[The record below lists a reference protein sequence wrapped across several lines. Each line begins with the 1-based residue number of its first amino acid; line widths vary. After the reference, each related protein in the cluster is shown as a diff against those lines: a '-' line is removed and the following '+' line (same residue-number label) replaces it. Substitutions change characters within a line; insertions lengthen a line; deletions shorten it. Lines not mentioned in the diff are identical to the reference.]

1 MFTNQLP
8 QNDPSTPNY
17 TLSCADAALAA
28 KKVQLDC
35 AFKKEVQK
43 QYLATV
49 ANVDFSKAE
58 EVDLKINYFVA
69 EQTRGKIRHIV
80 NGVSPN
86 TSALAVNAVY
96 LKGKWETPFPS
107 ELSKSQPF
115 YSPLGEQSV
124 PFMHVSGPFPY
135 TETNDYQAIFL
146 PYVGQNVGLILFLP
160 RQKNGLSTLEK
171 TMTPD
176 MIVKVVNQLK
186 TASAVVYIPKIGIQ
200 YFRNFTNDF
209 KSLGAT
215 CAYDGSGDFSGISKN
230 KHLAVS
236 GPLHKAYLEIDEGN
250 QDEGN

>member
-1 MFTNQLP
+1 MITCVGINDLLEVLISNCSSVNTKTIIFLGYKAACLPNKKVPETFNYMFTNQLP

-146 PYVGQNVGLILFLP
+146 PYVGRNVGLLLFLT
-160 RQKNGLSTLEK
+160 RQKDGLSTL
-171 TMTPD
+171 
-176 MIVKVVNQLK
+176 
-186 TASAVVYIPKIGIQ
+186 
-200 YFRNFTNDF
+200 
-209 KSLGAT
+209 
-215 CAYDGSGDFSGISKN
+215 
-230 KHLAVS
+230 
-236 GPLHKAYLEIDEGN
+236 
-250 QDEGN
+250 